1 MYPIS
6 AEVRKGDRRLGA
18 AVEPPEEGEAPGE
31 APSEPARE
39 APGEGP
45 PGCTGVIS
53 REPSV
58 AAREVPA
65 SVSNGMISREPGEC
79 GVSEPA
85 APYMF
90 EQDLATC
97 EAKENG
103 NQWFSK
109 ELTVVVE

>member
-1 MYPIS
+1 M
-6 AEVRKGDRRLGA
+6 GA
-18 AVEPPEEGEAPGE
+18 TLEPSKEGEAPGE
-31 APSEPARE
+31 APRE

-53 REPSV
+53 REPGV
-58 AAREVPA
+58 AAREQLA
-65 SVSNGMISREPGEC
+65 SRANGMISREPGEALPKC
-79 GVSEPA
+79 GVSEHPG
-85 APYMF
+85 PYMF

-109 ELTVVVE
+109 ELTGVDE

>member
-18 AVEPPEEGEAPGE
+18 AVEPPEEGESPGE
-31 APSEPARE
+31 VPARE

-45 PGCTGVIS
+45 VGCTGVMS
-53 REPSV
+53 REPGV

-65 SVSNGMISREPGEC
+65 SGSNGMISREPGES
-79 GVSEPA
+79 GVSEPP

-109 ELTVVVE
+109 ELTGVAE

>member
-1 MYPIS
+1 MSI
-6 AEVRKGDRRLGA
+6 GDRRLGA
-18 AVEPPEEGEAPGE
+18 AVEPPEEGEALGEVE
-31 APSEPARE
+31 APRE

-53 REPSV
+53 REPGA

-65 SVSNGMISREPGEC
+65 SGSNGMISCEPGEC
-79 GVSEPA
+79 GVSEPPG
-85 APYMF
+85 PYMF
-90 EQDLATC
+90 EHDLATC

-109 ELTVVVE
+109 ELTGVDE